1 MSILL
6 QFQKLPNHLGFYQCI
21 MNQGYIT
28 SRPQLELMQLNPKNG
43 SFDQAMNN
51 AAAEVI
57 SYKRMILHYREET
70 T

>member
-1 MSILL
+1 
-6 QFQKLPNHLGFYQCI
+6 